1 MKKEDVAEKIENLE
15 GLLHS
20 SVRHVTRFLHHQI
33 DFSNVRKM
41 SEEKVESKE
50 TMESQK
56 IAKETEKLAD
66 EINRL
71 REKSGVAI
79 KKQQNLFSIKLFQYI
94 LSLKINSKKCSG
106 SNKFFCL

>member
-79 KKQQNLFSIKLFQYI
+79 KKQPKPLPPIGFNLV
-94 LSLKINSKKCSG
+94 NPV
-106 SNKFFCL
+106 